1 MKCWQTQSL
10 NPISDAIDDPNVS
23 YSAAVVEAEDS
34 GSEQVSV
41 ETSDMVGQQHVALVT
56 QEDGT
61 QQQVT
66 ERSDI
71 TDKGAMDH
79 ITRGLDRIIFK
90 IGEEEEEKGDKH
102 NFEEEKKLV
111 SNLSSD
117 QRSCIRYIKRNIRD
131 FLLFNLL
138 HAHTT
143 RYVRGLL

>member
-102 NFEEEKKLV
+102 NFEEEKKARQQSELRPEELHHIHKEKL
-111 SNLSSD
+111 NRFSS
-117 QRSCIRYIKRNIRD
+117 
-131 FLLFNLL
+131 L
-138 HAHTT
+138 
-143 RYVRGLL
+143 

>member
-79 ITRGLDRIIFK
+79 IT
-90 IGEEEEEKGDKH
+90 H
-102 NFEEEKKLV
+102 NG
-111 SNLSSD
+111 SD
-117 QRSCIRYIKRNIRD
+117 N
-131 FLLFNLL
+131 F
-138 HAHTT
+138 
-143 RYVRGLL
+143 